1 MYLFI
6 VAVSSGNV
14 SSYQF
19 TLAFSSTLANP
30 VTDSKPVEPRARWAN
45 KGIASNTQNMSC
57 IKDKGRAFGNISENN
72 VYFIHYLI
80 ILIFVFYFLFHLQ
93 NAVAVFTLALAAIS

>member
-6 VAVSSGNV
+6 VAVSSRNV

-19 TLAFSSTLANP
+19 TLAFSSALANP
-30 VTDSKPVEPRARWAN
+30 VTDSKPVQPHARGAN

-57 IKDKGRAFGNISENN
+57 IKDKEEPLEIFPKIM
-72 VYFIHYLI
+72 Y
-80 ILIFVFYFLFHLQ
+80 IL
-93 NAVAVFTLALAAIS
+93 FTI